1 MLKTTPPSALITQDN
16 MVEHNILKMEVK
28 RKRDLLYNKTDSVMT
43 LEKQR
48 LGLQKAIKEREEEI
62 RVYKELQSQ
71 EVKIIEQERL
81 RLR

>member
-1 MLKTTPPSALITQDN
+1 

-81 RLR
+81 RLRWTQHV